1 MNYVILDIEWNG
13 SYVPKLGGY
22 FNEIIEIG
30 AVMVDDSLQVVSEWS
45 AVIRPVVS
53 RKLTS
58 LVRNLT
64 GIEDADLTD
73 GVSFGDALAE
83 LRLWINDA
91 DAVIMTWSTTDLL
104 VILENCRYFFQEQR
118 IPFMSYY
125 ADLQAY
131 CQSRLELGNTQQLG
145 LENACG
151 LLGIEEN
158 ELSHHRALDDSKLS
172 ARVFAKVD
180 TPGRFAPFI
189 KVADAEFYR
198 WLTFKNTIVNDL
210 NSPHVSSKD
219 LKFHCEICGA
229 PLIPEKD
236 WGFRGRMFRV
246 DMTCA
251 ICDVKYE
258 ARVQVKL
265 KFDGP
270 VTNRRIRVK
279 PVEEPEAERVEVE
292 NGQEEEK

>member
-13 SYVPKLGGY
+13 SYIPKLGGY

-30 AVMVDDSLQVVSEWS
+30 AVMVDDSLHVVSEWS

-53 RKLTS
+53 RKLTA

-64 GIEDADLTD
+64 GIEDEDLTD
-73 GVSFGDALAE
+73 GVSFGEALSD
-83 LRLWINDA
+83 LRLWINDPN
-91 DAVIMTWSTTDLL
+91 AVIMTWSTTDLL

-118 IPFMSYY
+118 IPFMAYY

-131 CQSRLELGNTQQLG
+131 CQARLELGNAQQLG

-151 LLGIEEN
+151 LLEIEED

-180 TPGRFAPFI
+180 APGEFAYFI
-189 KVADAEFYR
+189 KSADAEFYR
-198 WLTFKNTIVNDL
+198 WLTFKNTIVNDI
-210 NSPHVSSKD
+210 NSHHVSPAD

-229 PLIPEKD
+229 SLIPDKD

-251 ICDVKYE
+251 SCDVKYDT
-258 ARVQVKL
+258 RVQVKL

-270 VTNRRIRVK
+270 VTTRRIRVK
-279 PVEEPEAERVEVE
+279 PVEEPETERVEVE
-292 NGQEEEK
+292 NGQGEK